1 MSKQFQNFF
10 SQRFQSTENVAVD
23 QVRWVPDSENAS
35 GQALGQGK
43 RFSELNQPHGELAP
57 ASVDERLGKHS
68 PLNTDRRNSKKDS
81 RSPMISKENAGE
93 PNDDK
98 KNERPQHFKNALD
111 PTFFMKCPQCC
122 QAKLRVRLAR
132 TNQNLFVA
140 CSGYPQCQNTMNMPK
155 AITNITM
162 LDENCPKCLKRDKK
176 EVKLFTIEFNSILV
190 NEVMAQVLPKEDNT
204 AGTFCIFV
212 GCDSGYTTLCDET
225 RKLPNQ
231 KTFGSEA
238 LPTTN
243 PNGIPPYYYQKP
255 EVDCVANG
263 GGPVKKPKKDPA
275 SSRTK
280 SPNSKTKGEGIGR

>member
-35 GQALGQGK
+35 GQVLGQGK

-57 ASVDERLGKHS
+57 ASVDDRLGRHS

-93 PNDDK
+93 PNGDK

-140 CSGYPQCQNTMNMPK
+140 CSGYP
-155 AITNITM
+155 
-162 LDENCPKCLKRDKK
+162 
-176 EVKLFTIEFNSILV
+176 
-190 NEVMAQVLPKEDNT
+190 
-204 AGTFCIFV
+204 
-212 GCDSGYTTLCDET
+212 
-225 RKLPNQ
+225 
-231 KTFGSEA
+231 
-238 LPTTN
+238 
-243 PNGIPPYYYQKP
+243 
-255 EVDCVANG
+255 
-263 GGPVKKPKKDPA
+263 
-275 SSRTK
+275 
-280 SPNSKTKGEGIGR
+280 